1 MTLADFPRILVVTS
15 NNFNQ
20 VTGGGITLTNLFRG
34 WPADRIANL
43 HEDPTPEDDSV
54 CRMFYRLS
62 VEEIQWAWPF
72 SLVQSWYEGRSSV
85 PDGRRVVGD
94 GTHAVPATGGHGR
107 AAWLR
112 LARQMLGDGIPRTA
126 RITQR
131 LAHWLDEFRPEV
143 LYTFLGS
150 MAQIRLSSEL
160 ARLLAIPV
168 AIHMMDDWPA
178 VLYRRGLLGPMF
190 RRVVHKEFEA
200 VLRRASL
207 HFGICQDMCEE
218 YEDRYGVPFLAFH
231 NAIDMDQWLP
241 HAKRDWKEGLPF
253 IVRYVGSIVPDGQ
266 QEALRDVCEAVSNLH
281 SSGRSVEMWVHAPK
295 HQVSYLRDNGFSL
308 NGVHLV
314 DPPPPGTI
322 ARLLSEADLLVL
334 PINFDPRSARYIRLS
349 MPTKVP
355 AYMASGTPILVY
367 GPPGI
372 ATVRYA
378 ERAGWGYVLSTPGLA
393 SLQKTLLWLMED
405 QVARERIGRQA
416 QMLARQ
422 DHDAARIRP
431 AFQASLVSIAREGVR
446 DRAVTSRQ
454 T

>member
-43 HEDPTPEDDSV
+43 HEDSTPEDDSV
-54 CRMFYRLS
+54 CRIFYRLS

-72 SLVQSWYEGRSSV
+72 SLVQSWYEGKSSV
-85 PDGRRVVGD
+85 PDRRRVVGD

-190 RRVVHKEFEA
+190 RRVVLKEFEA

-266 QEALRDVCEAVSNLH
+266 QEALRDICEAVASLNG
-281 SSGRSVEMWVHAPK
+281 SGVSVQMWVHSPK
-295 HQVSYLRDNGFSL
+295 DQLSHLRDSRFPPDCL
-308 NGVHLV
+308 HLSG
-314 DPPPPGTI
+314 PPSSETI
-322 ARLLSEADLLVL
+322 ATLLSEADLLVL
-334 PINFDPRSARYIRLS
+334 PFNFDARSAQYVRLS

-355 AYMASGTPILVY
+355 AYMVSGTPVLVY
-367 GPPGI
+367 GPLEM

-378 ERAGWGYVLSTPGLA
+378 ERDGWGDVVSTPGILA
-393 SLQKTLLWLMED
+393 LREALSRLMHD
-405 QVARERIGRQA
+405 QAAREHLGRRA
-416 QMLARQ
+416 QMLAQ
-422 DHDAARIRP
+422 QNHDAAKIRP
-431 AFQASLVSIAREGVR
+431 AFQAALSKAAAGISTTRV
-446 DRAVTSRQ
+446 
-454 T
+454 